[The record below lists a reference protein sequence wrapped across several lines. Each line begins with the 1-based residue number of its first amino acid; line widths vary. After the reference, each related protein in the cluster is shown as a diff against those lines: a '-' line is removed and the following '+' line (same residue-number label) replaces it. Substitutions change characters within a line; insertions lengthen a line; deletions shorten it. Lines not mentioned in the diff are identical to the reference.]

1 MTQIHSTRFR
11 TKTSKKPLQIV
22 SGLFLAGGFIGATVI
37 LLGGPFTQEYQSER
51 IAEAAPRPAWA
62 QQFPT
67 PPATHASAQPDAGNN
82 SAPNPQP
89 IVEVAH
95 EEEVAATRPVVA
107 LENEEREIDQLAEAR
122 RFMDEG
128 DLRNAYTALRK
139 HLYLQ
144 PPTREVLLQVGQLGR
159 ELGELALA
167 EQALLDAVALD
178 PTGADLQTELARVL
192 LEANELPRARI
203 AARQAI
209 RLDGQDS
216 MAWNVAGRV
225 ALAQS
230 EFDRAEAAFQKAVE
244 LDPMNP
250 VIHNNAGLLY
260 LHTKQ
265 AVRAI
270 DSLETAVELY
280 DNQAPA
286 FVYNNLGLAHEQAGH
301 YEEAREAFEEALL
314 VSPFYARAKVN
325 LRRVETTIATIAE
338 QKAFQTAQGVNTSE
352 TEGEEPSDLPLV
364 GDDG

>member
-11 TKTSKKPLQIV
+11 IVQAKRPLKIL
-22 SGLFLAGGFIGATVI
+22 SGLFLAGSFIGATAII
-37 LLGGPFTQEYQSER
+37 LSGPFTQEYRSEE
-51 IAEAAPRPAWA
+51 IAEAPARPNWA
-62 QQFPT
+62 QNFAAT
-67 PPATHASAQPDAGNN
+67 APPAAQPEP
-82 SAPNPQP
+82 APVLE
-89 IVEVAH
+89 VEH
-95 EEEVAATRPVVA
+95 EEEVDAARPVVA
-107 LENEEREIDQLAEAR
+107 IENEERHLDHQGEAR
-122 RFMDEG
+122 RFMEEG

-144 PPTREVLLQVGQLGR
+144 PPTREVLLQIGQLGR

-167 EQALLDAVALD
+167 EQALLDAVGLD

-192 LEANELPRARI
+192 LDANELERARI

-209 RLDGQDS
+209 RLDEHDAL
-216 MAWNVAGRV
+216 AWNVAGRV

-230 EFDRAEAAFQKAVE
+230 EFDRAEAAFMKALE

-250 VIHNNAGLLY
+250 LIHNNAGLLF

-265 AVRAI
+265 GGRAV

-286 FVYNNLGLAHEQAGH
+286 FVYNNLGLAHEQEGH

-325 LRRVETTIATIAE
+325 LRRVETTIATISE
-338 QKAFQTAQGVNTSE
+338 QNAFQTAQGTKS
-352 TEGEEPSDLPLV
+352 TEAQGEEIGDYPQV